1 MASSEFAIPEKIDS
15 TTFER
20 YQKLLY
26 RALLN
31 ISAKRNNELP
41 SKEVPF
47 YRMIDSTA
55 ARKMD
60 QLSGRILPKINQMIS
75 NADLPGSEGFC
86 EITEAEDVD
95 SWSKDFVSLVDSLID
110 GVNVSLDEFS
120 GRSKK
125 ISATVNKSKPVIA
138 EISNSR
144 DFRFL
149 YGNAIGRPQL
159 KFKDKV
165 DNSSAPFIPKLV
177 EKPNALVPWEINVR
191 ENKDILFYPHPY
203 EYEIKNII
211 YPAFMLEDKEPIPY
225 SPIMDSSHIWVETL
239 EDLKAMCEK
248 LENNNEIAID
258 LEHHD
263 YRSYQGFT
271 CLLQISTRDDD
282 FIVDALALRN
292 SLQILNQYFT
302 NPNIV
307 KVFHGAEFDIIWL
320 QKDFGVYIVNLFDT
334 FHAATLLELP
344 QKSLAYLLKHYCEV
358 EADKKYQLADW
369 RIRPIPSEMLY
380 YARSDTHYLLYICDR
395 MRNELIA
402 KSENLLRVT
411 LERSAETSLKTYK
424 KIVYDED
431 GEGPGGYMRLQ
442 AKWKTS
448 FDYQQFAVFKALHA
462 WRDRIAREEDES
474 TGYVLPNEMLIAMS
488 EKMPDDPKEISAC
501 FKTGVPSLVRMNILE
516 LSRLIKDTKSDATM
530 PSTSL
535 VQSKSAENNTITED
549 MEVDS
554 NESIDNKLERDD
566 SLLET
571 PHVKDISKYKSKTS
585 ILFGNCLDE
594 PIVLDEDLKKK
605 AFKITSSLSF
615 SLPVPKSINY
625 LNKSTSDTPQSNIQ
639 QSPTEILFTPVE
651 QRTTKTKENELMS
664 SSERKEHEM
673 EPVRKSN
680 FKGKGR
686 EIVEVSKSSKKRRMN
701 DMDEEDGVEQAE
713 PVMTESSRNDEH
725 TTTITHNNKAKQVV
739 QTSQGSAPKKPR
751 KKNKKAKLMKSDD
764 ISEKAGTN
772 GVEFDTMDH
781 TELPPTVTSRL
792 STSVTS
798 TISVDT
804 SSKCAVK
811 VETKK
816 NATSIQTPFDPYGQT
831 VIDER
836 LKRSDPRLPSAPSSG
851 NRSMTMDR
859 SSNYRKDDIDNDNDP
874 EKKCTIM

>member
-1 MASSEFAIPEKIDS
+1 
-15 TTFER
+15 
-20 YQKLLY
+20 
-26 RALLN
+26 
-31 ISAKRNNELP
+31 
-41 SKEVPF
+41 
-47 YRMIDSTA
+47 
-55 ARKMD
+55 
-60 QLSGRILPKINQMIS
+60 
-75 NADLPGSEGFC
+75 
-86 EITEAEDVD
+86 
-95 SWSKDFVSLVDSLID
+95 
-110 GVNVSLDEFS
+110 
-120 GRSKK
+120 
-125 ISATVNKSKPVIA
+125 
-138 EISNSR
+138 
-144 DFRFL
+144 
-149 YGNAIGRPQL
+149 
-159 KFKDKV
+159 
-165 DNSSAPFIPKLV
+165 
-177 EKPNALVPWEINVR
+177 
-191 ENKDILFYPHPY
+191 
-203 EYEIKNII
+203 
-211 YPAFMLEDKEPIPY
+211 
-225 SPIMDSSHIWVETL
+225 
-239 EDLKAMCEK
+239 
-248 LENNNEIAID
+248 
-258 LEHHD
+258 
-263 YRSYQGFT
+263 
-271 CLLQISTRDDD
+271 
-282 FIVDALALRN
+282 
-292 SLQILNQYFT
+292 
-302 NPNIV
+302 
-307 KVFHGAEFDIIWL
+307 
-320 QKDFGVYIVNLFDT
+320 
-334 FHAATLLELP
+334 
-344 QKSLAYLLKHYCEV
+344 
-358 EADKKYQLADW
+358 
-369 RIRPIPSEMLY
+369 
-380 YARSDTHYLLYICDR
+380 

-554 NESIDNKLERDD
+554 NESIERDD

-725 TTTITHNNKAKQVV
+725 TTTITHNNKAKQV

-804 SSKCAVK
+804 SSKCAISSTFFK
-811 VETKK
+811 FNCIIIPKI
-816 NATSIQTPFDPYGQT
+816 AFDPYGQT